1 MPPRKAPWEQV
12 REEYVAGPDELTL
25 AVLAAHY
32 GVAVETVCR
41 HAAAEKW
48 AAQRVQHR
56 HTVAIRGRE
65 KATTSEAEI
74 RVRHIGIAKLMQ
86 AKAIARLRTLDPE
99 KMDLSEVRHYL
110 RDATEIERRAA
121 GIPDEV
127 RTDNEGTI
135 RLLWPDA
142 RVTNG
147 NGGGTPD

>member
-25 AVLAAHY
+25 EVLSAHY
-32 GVAVETVCR
+32 GVSPDTMR
-41 HAAAEKW
+41 HHASVEKW
-48 AAQRVQHR
+48 AEQRVQHR
-56 HTVAIRGRE
+56 HTVAIKGRE
-65 KATTSEAEI
+65 KASTSEAEI

-121 GIPDEV
+121 GIATDLNIEAIEIVEIV
-127 RTDNEGTI
+127 RPAFHRT
-135 RLLWPDA
+135 A
-142 RVTNG
+142 K
-147 NGGGTPD
+147 